1 MTLYDETIVA
11 SQIVATNRKPDVG
24 YWVEL
29 INPVLEAAG
38 SSIIGG
44 NEIVLDIYVSK
55 AGGDLA
61 ITTEFTDIE
70 QCLVSKHYHFPVAI
84 IEGADPITLAK
95 RYRIQ
100 REYDT
105 VQGELLAA
113 RWRVRRLEDRLE
125 SLLIEKGNV

>member
-1 MTLYDETIVA
+1 MTLYDTTIHVANLVETFR
-11 SQIVATNRKPDVG
+11 NPNVG

-29 INPVLEAAG
+29 INPVLKAAG

-44 NEIVLDIYVSK
+44 NEIVIDIYVSK

-61 ITTEFTDIE
+61 ITTEFTDID
-70 QCLVSKHYHFPVAI
+70 QFLVSKHYHIPVAI
-84 IEGADPITLAK
+84 IEGGDPITLAK

-105 VQGELLAA
+105 VQRELLAA
-113 RWRVRRLEDRLE
+113 RGLVRRLEGRLE
-125 SLLIEKGNV
+125 SLLIDKSIV